1 MSAHERMASVDAL
14 WFHMEEPANLMMI
27 TAVLWFE
34 GRLDFERLQTVVRE
48 RLVERYPRF
57 RQRVVPGRLGVPHW
71 EDAPDLDLD
80 AHLSRLPVPE
90 PGHRAALET
99 LVGQWMSTPLERSR
113 PLWQFHVLEGAKTGD
128 VLLCR
133 LHHCLAD
140 GIALARVLL
149 TLTDAEGAEDGVASE
164 LREAPGASPSGLSR
178 WVRGAWRVAGTAR
191 KVLRKGEE
199 LAAEPILAGDL
210 VRQGARG
217 AAALAK
223 LLAIPQDPRTPLRGP
238 LGLEKRAAW
247 SDPVP
252 LEQVK
257 AVGRTLGGTVNDV
270 LLTAVTGALR
280 RYLESRDVPPEDVH
294 ALVPVNL
301 RPLDAPVP
309 RELGNR
315 FGVVFLRLPV
325 HIGNPQR
332 RLRELARRMDRV
344 KRSPEAVVTFGA
356 LELLGYAPAPVER
369 SLVDAFGS
377 KATLVATNVP
387 GPREEVSLAGT
398 KLGGLTFWVPQA
410 GHLGLGVSLF
420 SYAGK
425 VTVGVA
431 ADAGLMPDP
440 HALIRAF
447 HDEMEALARAEA
459 LDRGSEPSMRQ
470 D

>member
-1 MSAHERMASVDAL
+1 MAALERMASVDAL

-34 GRLDFERLQTVVRE
+34 GRLDFGRLQAVVRE

-57 RQRVVPGRLGVPHW
+57 RQRVVMGRLGAPHW
-71 EDAPDLDLD
+71 EESPDFDLD
-80 AHLSRLPVPE
+80 AHLSRLRVPP
-90 PGHRAALET
+90 PGDRAALET

-113 PLWQFHVLEGAKTGD
+113 PLWQFHVLEGAEGGD

-149 TLTDAEGAEDGVASE
+149 TLTDEEGAEEGVASD
-164 LREAPGASPSGLSR
+164 LRESSRAPGDGLVKWMR
-178 WVRGAWRVAGTAR
+178 RARVVAGTAR
-191 KVLRKGEE
+191 TVLRKGAE

-217 AAALAK
+217 AAALGK
-223 LLAIPQDPRTPLRGP
+223 LLVIPQDPRTPLRGP

-252 LEQVK
+252 LERVK
-257 AVGRTLGGTVNDV
+257 AMGRALGGTVNDV
-270 LLTAVTGALR
+270 LLAAVTGALR
-280 RYLESRDVPPEDVH
+280 RYLEARDVSPEDVH

-301 RPLDAPVP
+301 RPLDEPVP
-309 RELGNR
+309 RELGNH

-325 HIGNPQR
+325 HLEEPRR
-332 RLRELARRMDRV
+332 RLLELARRMGEV
-344 KRSPEAVVTFGA
+344 KRSPEAVLTFGA
-356 LELLGYAPAPVER
+356 LEVLGYAPAAVER
-369 SLVDAFGS
+369 ELVDVFGS

-387 GPREEVSLAGT
+387 GPREAVSLAGT

-420 SYAGK
+420 SYAGQ

-431 ADAGLMPDP
+431 ADAGRMPDP
-440 HALIRAF
+440 HELIRAF
-447 HDEMEALARAEA
+447 HDEVEALAGASA
-459 LDRGSEPSMRQ
+459 SG
-470 D
+470 